1 MPQTCVI
8 TGEAATE
15 KHVVKG
21 FTGTPYYI
29 GKSEL
34 ELPFSANGWKFF
46 RRKFPTSLFL
56 FKAGLNV
63 LMAIPFFAIFTW
75 TPIVGFFCGLIALI
89 EYPMGRRQLLF
100 PVAVNVKGDCLV
112 GIDLWGVSK
121 EFAEDFLALNTTM
134 SLSDYLTGYRKRNR
148 IILTAT
154 IILVCAALL
163 FLAAMIFL
171 YKNS

>member
-1 MPQTCVI
+1 MESVIGPLVLLLAFSALVAIGFPPRSRIRLKVKRREPIQMPQTCVI

-56 FKAGLNV
+56 FKAGLNM
-63 LMAIPFFAIFTW
+63 LMAIPFFGPFFAIFTW

-121 EFAEDFLALNTTM
+121 
-134 SLSDYLTGYRKRNR
+134 G
-148 IILTAT
+148 
-154 IILVCAALL
+154 
-163 FLAAMIFL
+163 
-171 YKNS
+171 